1 MPNWCNNYI
10 QISGTKENMEKIYHL
25 FKNEDSKRYREIL
38 VMNYLIPHDT
48 EYKQIE
54 KSGNFLLNPQTKFY
68 GTKWDFRLNEANI
81 HIVEEDRVS
90 LAPSTAWSPPSE
102 FCERLARKYDV
113 NVEISYEEGGVGFVG
128 REVYNSDGLIEQE
141 IYESYEEG
149 LYNLENETFWENLDS
164 SIEYALENEED
175 LEYFMGRYY
184 FVTPEDK
191 EEIEKLYTE
200 MVKDYE

>member
-113 NVEISYEEGGVGFVG
+113 NVEITYEEGGVGFVG
-128 REVYNSDGLIEQE
+128 REVYNSEGLIEQE
-141 IYESYEEG
+141 IYENYEEG
-149 LYNLENETFWENLDS
+149 LYKLENETFWENLDS

-175 LEYFMGRYY
+175 LEDFMGRYY

-191 EEIEKLYTE
+191 QEIEKLYTE

>member
-68 GTKWDFRLNEANI
+68 GTKWDFRLNEANVI
-81 HIVEEDRVS
+81 VVEEDYVS
-90 LAPSTAWSPPSE
+90 LGPSTAWSPPSE

-113 NVEISYEEGGVGFVG
+113 NVEITYEEGGVGFVG

-141 IYESYEEG
+141 IYENYEEG

-175 LEYFMGRYY
+175 LEDFMGRYY

>member
-1 MPNWCNNYI
+1 
-10 QISGTKENMEKIYHL
+10 MEKIYHL

-102 FCERLARKYDV
+102 FCERLAQKYDV
-113 NVEISYEEGGVGFVG
+113 NVEITYEEGGVGFVG

-141 IYESYEEG
+141 IYENYEEG
-149 LYNLENETFWENLDS
+149 LYKLENETFWENLDS

-175 LEYFMGRYY
+175 LKDFMGRYY

>member
-113 NVEISYEEGGVGFVG
+113 NVEITYEEGGVGFVG

-141 IYESYEEG
+141 IYENYEEG
-149 LYNLENETFWENLDS
+149 LYKLENETFWENLDS

-175 LEYFMGRYY
+175 LEDFMGRYY

>member
-90 LAPSTAWSPPSE
+90 LAPATAWSPPSE

-113 NVEISYEEGGVGFVG
+113 NVEITYEEGGVGFVG

-141 IYESYEEG
+141 IYENYEEG

-175 LEYFMGRYY
+175 LEDFMGRYY

-191 EEIEKLYTE
+191 QEIEKLYTE

>member
-113 NVEISYEEGGVGFVG
+113 NVEITYEEGGVGFVG

-141 IYESYEEG
+141 IYENYEEG
-149 LYNLENETFWENLDS
+149 LYKLENETFWENLDS

-175 LEYFMGRYY
+175 LEDFMGRYY

-191 EEIEKLYTE
+191 QEIEKLYTE